1 MAVKLSRG
9 LAKIE
14 INFDGVDEPE
24 FIYVNPTDTKLLE
37 RMKEAQKIIEEKAK
51 AVEPYKLGADGLPE
65 AEDAIRYVNETNQV
79 VYDAIDYGFGSNVS
93 AVLFKYL
100 SPFAIVDGEYNVFA
114 VLGALTPELERIAKQ
129 NRDKANKNVDKY
141 LKKYQKK

>member
-65 AEDAIRYVNETNQV
+65 ADDAIRYVNETNQI
-79 VYDAIDYGFGSNVS
+79 VYDAIDYGFGNKERGLVQIS
-93 AVLFKYL
+93 
-100 SPFAIVDGEYNVFA
+100 FA
-114 VLGALTPELERIAKQ
+114 VRHRGRGIQCFCGFGSAYARA
-129 NRDKANKNVDKY
+129 
-141 LKKYQKK
+141 